1 MIGADL
7 VVQTLKAH
15 GVSFVSTLIGNGID
29 PVLIAARRA
38 GLRVVDTHNEQT
50 AAHMADSYARLT
62 GRIGVSAV
70 SSSVGFTNALI
81 GAVNARFDG
90 PPCSCSPAPA
100 TMTMPAAAASR
111 ISIRWAQRPPS
122 SSTPVSSLAPTLSQ
136 PPCTRLLRPPP
147 AGVPALST

>member
-7 VVQTLKAH
+7 VVHSLKAH
-15 GVSFVSTLIGNGID
+15 GVSFLSTLIGNGID
-29 PVLIAARRA
+29 PVLLAAQRA

-62 GRIGVSAV
+62 GRIGVCAV

-90 PPCSCSPAPA
+90 APMLLIA
-100 TMTMPAAAASR
+100 GASDHTFGDRGNFQDYDQVAAAAP
-111 ISIRWAQRPPS
+111 IFKY
-122 SSTPVSSLAPTLSQ
+122 
-136 PPCTRLLRPPP
+136 TRFVDR
-147 AGVPALST
+147 ADKI